1 MSTWRSKRNK
11 GMTGENRGKMKGWM
25 GARKG
30 KKMDKWI
37 DKEKRNRIVWDKG
50 GRKKKGRKVRGREE
64 GGRKEGRERTNSF
77 PRRLSCAVQAR
88 CVARG
93 VVSTH
98 YITHGYILQHR
109 DI

>member
-37 DKEKRNRIVWDKG
+37 DKKKG
-50 GRKKKGRKVRGREE
+50 IELYGTREEGRKKGRKVRGREE
-64 GGRKEGRERTNSF
+64 GGKEGRKGAN
-77 PRRLSCAVQAR
+77 
-88 CVARG
+88 
-93 VVSTH
+93 
-98 YITHGYILQHR
+98 
-109 DI
+109 